1 MMESR
6 EELDSRI
13 GIYQQQ
19 LEQVNQLLLLDG
31 QNEQFLQLKNDLE
44 KVINLTTDL
53 VQTNNQVGDLYSL
66 E

>member
-1 MMESR
+1 MESR